1 MQISLLIGLPT
12 LASKQRLA
20 SKKESCQKRQSRK
33 SNCCRRRLASC
44 NSQHMTAISV
54 PYSSSR
60 EWQSIP
66 VNPYRNLRTVKRK
79 NLRSSILS
87 VAKYKKS
94 FLPRLMSFWI
104 RLATWSK
111 TRTKCLCGLRTRPRS
126 GRSTWSGLTEI
137 RSWCTSKRSKAFS
150 LESLDHFLRAI
161 SVKN

>member
-1 MQISLLIGLPT
+1 MQVRLLIKLPT
-12 LASKQRLA
+12 QASKQRSA
-20 SKKESCQKRQSRK
+20 SKRKSCQKRQYRK
-33 SNCCRRRLASC
+33 FNWCRRRLARC
-44 NSQHMTAISV
+44 NSQHMTVISV

-60 EWQSIP
+60 EW
-66 VNPYRNLRTVKRK
+66 VNPCRNLKTLKRK

-87 VAKYKKS
+87 VAKYKKI

-111 TRTKCLCGLRTRPRS
+111 TRTRCLCGLRTRPRS
-126 GRSTWSGLTEI
+126 GGSTWSGLTEI
-137 RSWCTSKRSKAFS
+137 LSWCTSKRSKAFS

>member
-1 MQISLLIGLPT
+1 MQVRLLLKLLT
-12 LASKQRLA
+12 QASKQRLA
-20 SKKESCQKRQSRK
+20 SKRKSCQKRQYRK
-33 SNCCRRRLASC
+33 FNWCRRRLARC
-44 NSQHMTAISV
+44 NSQHMTVISV
-54 PYSSSR
+54 LYSSSQ
-60 EWQSIP
+60 EWRLIL
-66 VNPYRNLRTVKRK
+66 VNPCRNLKTVKRR

-87 VAKYKKS
+87 VAKYKKI

-111 TRTKCLCGLRTRPRS
+111 TRTRCLCGLRTRLRS
-126 GRSTWSGLTEI
+126 GGSTWSGLTEI